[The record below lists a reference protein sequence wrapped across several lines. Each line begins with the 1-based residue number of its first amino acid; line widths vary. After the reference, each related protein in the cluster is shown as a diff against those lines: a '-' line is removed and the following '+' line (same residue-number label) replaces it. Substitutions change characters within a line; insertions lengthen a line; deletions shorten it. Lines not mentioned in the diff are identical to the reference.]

1 MYEIHSIYA
10 GKLNLQ
16 IQIYFP
22 FSFLLKFKESQQ
34 KGKIMTIRSG
44 KMNFSAI
51 KRSGLV
57 VYTIQRKH
65 YFVRKYF

>member
-10 GKLNLQ
+10 GKFNLQ

-22 FSFLLKFKESQQ
+22 FSFLFTFKESQQ
-34 KGKIMTIRSG
+34 KGKTMTIRTG

-57 VYTIQRKH
+57 VYTIQSKY

>member
-10 GKLNLQ
+10 GKFNLQ

-22 FSFLLKFKESQQ
+22 FSFLFTFKESQQ
-34 KGKIMTIRSG
+34 KGTTMTIRTG

-57 VYTIQRKH
+57 VYTIQSSF
-65 YFVRKYF
+65 YFERKYF